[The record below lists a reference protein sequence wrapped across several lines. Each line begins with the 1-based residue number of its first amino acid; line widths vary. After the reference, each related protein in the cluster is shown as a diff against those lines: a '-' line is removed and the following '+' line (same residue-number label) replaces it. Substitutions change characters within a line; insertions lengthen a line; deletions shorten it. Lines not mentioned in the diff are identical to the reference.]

1 MSNVFPSLRGVFGS
15 WVYYPVLFS
24 PKQVDDLILT
34 SKEIREAASLDDYLQ
49 RELTPNVDKIWD
61 YLKVEEDRFFNSII
75 VGVFDGVPDWL
86 PLNISGIDD
95 LDDEQKSILDD
106 SIGILKFNGDEK
118 LFAIDGQH
126 RAEAIKK
133 RYREDDTYDDQISVI
148 FVSHS
153 DNVPGKKRTRKL
165 FSDLNKKA
173 QKVSPGE
180 LAIIDEQDI
189 ENIVARKIY
198 SEYSRIPNS
207 VVSLSKS
214 APMRANESEFFTNLL
229 TLVKICKI
237 IAKSMFR
244 RKKHQYT
251 EDEINRL
258 YGKVC
263 RFLDLILD
271 SNNVIER
278 SFGNSDRT
286 QELRSNQHHALLR
299 PIGWEIVAEVYKDAI
314 IEDKVDEFES
324 GLSNVD
330 WNLNSVAFKDI
341 IYVRNKVV
349 TKDKKYSIALL
360 KCILSLV
367 DTDGIDIPDNFVNE
381 SVARLLDR

>member
-1 MSNVFPSLRGVFGS
+1 MSNVFPSLRGAFGT

-24 PKQVDDLILT
+24 PKQVDELIST

-49 RELTPNVDKIWD
+49 RELTPNVGRILE

-86 PLNISGIDD
+86 SLNLSGIDD
-95 LDDEQKSILDD
+95 LEEDQKKVLDD

-133 RYREDDTYDDQISVI
+133 RYNEDNTYDDQISVI
-148 FVSHS
+148 FVAHS
-153 DNVPGKKRTRKL
+153 DSDVGKKRTRKL
-165 FSDLNKKA
+165 FSDLNKTA

-198 SEYSRIPNS
+198 SEYPRIPSS
-207 VVSLSKS
+207 VISLSKS
-214 APMRANESEFFTNLL
+214 APIRASESEFFTNLL

-237 IAKSMFR
+237 ISKSMFKR
-244 RKKHQYT
+244 RKYKYT
-251 EDEINRL
+251 DDDVNEL
-258 YGKVC
+258 YEKVC
-263 RFLDLILD
+263 DFLDLILD
-271 SNNVIER
+271 SDDEIEN
-278 SFGNSDRT
+278 SFGNSDST
-286 QELRSNQHHALLR
+286 QDLRSNHHALFR
-299 PIGWEIVAEVYKDAI
+299 PIGWEIAAEVYKYAI
-314 IEDKVDEFES
+314 IEDKVNDFES
-324 GLSNVD
+324 GLDSVD

-360 KCILSLV
+360 KYILLSV
-367 DTDGIDIPDNFVNE
+367 DIDENDIPDNFVSE
-381 SVARLLDR
+381 AVSDLLS

>member
-1 MSNVFPSLRGVFGS
+1 MSNVFPSLRGAFGT

-24 PKQVDDLILT
+24 PKQVDELIST

-49 RELTPNVDKIWD
+49 RELTPNVGRILE

-86 PLNISGIDD
+86 SLNLSGIDD
-95 LDDEQKSILDD
+95 LEEEQKKVLDD

-133 RYREDDTYDDQISVI
+133 RYNEDNTYDDQISVI
-148 FVSHS
+148 FVAHS
-153 DNVPGKKRTRKL
+153 DSDVGKKRTRKL
-165 FSDLNKKA
+165 FSDLNKTA

-198 SEYSRIPNS
+198 SEYPRIPSS
-207 VVSLSKS
+207 VISLSKS
-214 APMRANESEFFTNLL
+214 APIRASESEFFTNLL

-237 IAKSMFR
+237 ISKSMFKR
-244 RKKHQYT
+244 RKYKYT
-251 EDEINRL
+251 DDDVNEL
-258 YGKVC
+258 YEKVC
-263 RFLDLILD
+263 DFLDLILD
-271 SNNVIER
+271 SDDEIEN
-278 SFGNSDRT
+278 SFGNSDST
-286 QELRSNQHHALLR
+286 QDLRSNHHALFR
-299 PIGWEIVAEVYKDAI
+299 PIGWEIAAEVYKYAI
-314 IEDKVDEFES
+314 IEDKVNDFES
-324 GLSNVD
+324 GLDSVD

-360 KCILSLV
+360 KYILLSV
-367 DTDGIDIPDNFVNE
+367 DIDENDIPDNFVSE
-381 SVARLLDR
+381 AVSDLLS